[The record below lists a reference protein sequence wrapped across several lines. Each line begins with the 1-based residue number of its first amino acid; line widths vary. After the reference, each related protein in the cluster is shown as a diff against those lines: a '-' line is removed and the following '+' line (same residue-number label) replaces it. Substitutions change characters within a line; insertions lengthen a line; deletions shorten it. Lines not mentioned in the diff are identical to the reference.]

1 MHDTLPQPTTTFG
14 EELASSITHG
24 VGTALAFVAM
34 VVLMVAAAT
43 QGDAW
48 HVIACSIFGIT
59 LILSYLSSTL
69 YHALPQPGVRALFR
83 LFDHAAIFLLIA
95 GSYTPFTLV
104 TLRGPWGWSL
114 FSVIWA
120 LALLGILCEVFAAG
134 RLALVRVAV
143 YIVMGWT
150 IVVATRPM
158 LDLVA
163 PGGLLLLL
171 WGGIAYTAG
180 TIFYVW
186 RKLPYN
192 HAIWH
197 LFVLAGS
204 ALHFFAILKYVIPGP
219 TAG

>member
-1 MHDTLPQPTTTFG
+1 VAT
-14 EELASSITHG
+14 ASR
-24 VGTALAFVAM
+24 
-34 VVLMVAAAT
+34 
-43 QGDAW
+43 GDAW
-48 HVIACSIFGIT
+48 LLVACSIFGMT
-59 LILSYLSSTL
+59 LVLSYLSSTL
-69 YHALPQPGVRALFR
+69 YHALPQPGVKALFR

-114 FSVIWA
+114 FSVIWG
-120 LALLGILCEVFAAG
+120 LAVTGILCEVFVAG

-150 IVVATRPM
+150 IVIATRPM

-163 PGGLLLLL
+163 TDGLLLLL
-171 WGGIAYTAG
+171 LGGITYTAG
-180 TIFYVW
+180 TAFYVW

-204 ALHFFAILKYVIPGP
+204 ALHFIAILKYVVPP
-219 TAG
+219 PAG

>member
-204 ALHFFAILKYVIPGP
+204 ALHFFAILKYVIPVP